1 MKALKGRHFLTL
13 LDFSREELESM
24 LELAKRMRDEV
35 RPSLKGKILA
45 LLFQKPSTRT
55 RVSFEAAMS
64 SLGGSAIYLSWGEA
78 QLARGETIA
87 DTART
92 LSQYVDAVA
101 ARVYRHETL
110 EEMARASSIPIVNA
124 LSDRWH
130 PCQALSDIFT
140 MEEIKGQLQ
149 GLKLA
154 WIGDS
159 TNVCN
164 SLLVACATF
173 GIDVSIACPEGYEPL
188 PDVLE
193 NARSRAAETGAMI
206 KVVREPSEAVRG
218 ADIVYTD
225 TLVSMGY
232 EAEREERLRV
242 FLPKYQVTAKL
253 LSLAKD
259 DAIFMHCLPALR
271 GEEVTDEVLDGA
283 RSVVWQQARNRLYV
297 TRALLAS
304 LI

>member
-101 ARVYRHETL
+101 ARVYCHETL
-110 EEMARASSIPIVNA
+110 EEMARASSIPIINA

-218 ADIVYTD
+218 GRY
-225 TLVSMGY
+225 
-232 EAEREERLRV
+232 
-242 FLPKYQVTAKL
+242 
-253 LSLAKD
+253 SL
-259 DAIFMHCLPALR
+259 HRYPR
-271 GEEVTDEVLDGA
+271 LDGL
-283 RSVVWQQARNRLYV
+283 RS
-297 TRALLAS
+297 RA
-304 LI
+304 